1 MSAVSDAIDARRS
14 YSRVTAEAPS
24 REELLRLVSL
34 AGRVA
39 DHGLLRPWRLVELR
53 GDARR
58 RLGDA
63 LAEASGRLGDD
74 AARLAAKPLR
84 AELLVA
90 VVASRKESHKVSDWE
105 QDAAAA
111 GVAHALSLLL
121 FDAGWGV
128 MWRTGPFTRS
138 EPVRRMHGLT
148 EREELLGWLYV
159 GGIPAEL
166 KSPQKTQLDPT
177 TFLTAL

>member
-14 YSRVTAEAPS
+14 YSRVTAETPDRA
-24 REELLRLVSL
+24 ELLRLVSV

-39 DHGLLRPWRLVELR
+39 DHGSLRPWRLIELR

-74 AARLAAKPLR
+74 AARLAAKALR
-84 AELLVA
+84 AELLIA
-90 VVASRKESHKVSDWE
+90 IVASRKESHKVYDWE

-138 EPVRRMHGLT
+138 EPVRRMHQLAPH
-148 EREELLGWLYV
+148 EELLGWLYV
-159 GGIPAEL
+159 GGVPSESKSSQKAPLDPAE
-166 KSPQKTQLDPT
+166 
-177 TFLTAL
+177 FLSAL